1 MPVFARRFCPPK
13 YVFFSGTDI
22 TPFYNDKPQPCI
34 TSVQWTYNCNA
45 KSAYKVN
52 GAITMSE
59 WMPGPLNF
67 DNPTDASSFLDAAMK
82 NGKGTLVL
90 VYKDEY
96 GHTMRRTIEGIRAIT
111 ISNGISIDD
120 LLMEIIIEFEAEDVS
135 GPHDIGIDLDDEFCI
150 PDQYASAQCKIIEH
164 YRDVSYDNCFF
175 VSNRV

>member
-1 MPVFARRFCPPK
+1 MELFKRIITWLRKVLEHKQHQPASQHMPVFARRFCPPK

-111 ISNGISIDD
+111 ISTIR
-120 LLMEIIIEFEAEDVS
+120 
-135 GPHDIGIDLDDEFCI
+135 
-150 PDQYASAQCKIIEH
+150 K
-164 YRDVSYDNCFF
+164 
-175 VSNRV
+175 